1 MPYLVVL
8 LLFISSLVH
17 AADPE
22 TEFGERFL
30 ERQKQERER
39 EYLENKQESLRQLP
53 TTPELPQEEVCFDI
67 NNIQISGNT
76 LLTEQDMMAL
86 LEKYRD
92 QCLGKNGVNYLMQD
106 LTAVYV
112 QKGYITTRVYIP
124 PQDLNLGTLK
134 LIVIEGEVESV
145 ILNEGKPNDDKKLWW
160 AMPSL
165 TKELYLPDIEQ
176 GLDQINRVRS
186 ANATMKLWPG
196 SEPGL
201 TNIQIINQ
209 VDDEVRGEVEINN
222 DGQDDTGKTKVRVG
236 LETDNLLGINDST
249 SINYIGSQ
257 NTNAVA
263 ATASFPYRYSSFNFS
278 HSYSEYLNILPE
290 QTDLF
295 GQSNT
300 STLSWDYLLYRDSS
314 MRVNLVNSLSVRRS
328 ERYLLGVKLSPQ
340 KIVPYRISLNA
351 SENLPWGYY
360 SMELAAAFGSK
371 LFGATT
377 DDSELPDAA
386 PHAQFAKLEWRSSI
400 AKPVASIGSYQLS
413 LSGQY
418 SDKGLYSSEQVHIGD
433 RSSVRG
439 GETTIA
445 SGDSGFYI
453 RNDFNINVPASGL
466 RQLGV
471 SVRPSVFID
480 YGHVFADENNLGEEA
495 MGGGFGLN
503 ASYKDVR
510 LQFVWAHILTTS
522 VTAARSSNSAF
533 LSLSTQIF

>member
-1 MPYLVVL
+1 MHYILIILIVL
-8 LLFISSLVH
+8 SGSVF

-22 TEFGERFL
+22 TEFGQQFL

-39 EYLENKQESLRQLP
+39 QYLENKQENLQVIPTSPDLP
-53 TTPELPQEEVCFDI
+53 SEDVCFDI
-67 NNIQISGNT
+67 ENIQINGNT
-76 LLTEQDMMAL
+76 LLNQQDIL
-86 LEKYRD
+86 FVLEKYRG

-134 LIVIEGEVESV
+134 LIVIEGEVEGV
-145 ILNEGKPNDDKKLWW
+145 ILNDGEESDSRKLWW

-165 TKELYLPDIEQ
+165 SKELFLPDIEQ

-186 ANATMKLWPG
+186 ASATMKLWPG

-201 TNIQIINQ
+201 TKIQIVNQ
-209 VDDEVRGEVEINN
+209 TDDEFRGEVELNN
-222 DGQDDTGKTKVRVG
+222 DGQEDTGKTKVRVG
-236 LETDNLLGINDST
+236 LEADNILGINDST

-257 NTNAVA
+257 NTNALA

-300 STLSWDYLLYRDSS
+300 STFSWDYLLFRDSS

-340 KIVPYRISLNA
+340 KIVPYRVSINV

-360 SMELAAAFGSK
+360 SMELAAAHGSK
-371 LFGATT
+371 WFGATS
-377 DDSELPDAA
+377 DPSQLPDSA
-386 PHAQFAKLEWRSSI
+386 PHAQFSKVEWRSSI
-400 AKPVASIGSYQLS
+400 AKSVTSLGSYQVS
-413 LSGQY
+413 LNGQY

-453 RNDFNINVPASGL
+453 RNDFNINVPAAGL
-466 RQLGV
+466 RQIGV
-471 SVRPSVFID
+471 SIRPSVFID
-480 YGHVFADENNLGEEA
+480 YGHVFADENSIGEEA
-495 MGGGFGLN
+495 TGGDSVSMQAINVFGYSL
-503 ASYKDVR
+503 
-510 LQFVWAHILTTS
+510 FGHI
-522 VTAARSSNSAF
+522 
-533 LSLSTQIF
+533 SLIPA